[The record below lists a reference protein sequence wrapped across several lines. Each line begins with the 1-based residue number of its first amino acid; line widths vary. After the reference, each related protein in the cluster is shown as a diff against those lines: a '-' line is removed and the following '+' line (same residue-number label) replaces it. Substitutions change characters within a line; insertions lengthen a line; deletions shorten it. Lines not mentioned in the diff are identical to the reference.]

1 MSNPRIIAITGTSR
15 GIGQGIADYF
25 AKAGGWKVHGC
36 SRGETPGLIHENY
49 VHHKADMTDEA
60 SVRQWVRA
68 IKAEDNR
75 IDVLVCNVGVVK
87 SALLVPVTPTSLFEE
102 FYQSSFRA
110 TFFACREVSKT
121 MMLQRGGRI
130 INIGSTITLNHEP
143 GAAAYAANKAA
154 VIELT
159 KVMAK
164 ELVQH
169 GITCNVVSPSLV
181 MTPPAEAMGEQWKE
195 HMLSLQTIKRPI
207 QPAEIANVVE
217 FFARPES
224 ACITGQV
231 VSTCFVS

>member
-1 MSNPRIIAITGTSR
+1 MSQRIMAITGTSR
-15 GIGQGIADYF
+15 GIGRGMAEHF
-25 AKAGGWKVHGC
+25 ARTGGWKVHGC
-36 SRGETPGLIHENY
+36 ARSEAGFEHENY
-49 VHHKADMTDEA
+49 TQHKVDVTDEA
-60 SVRQWVRA
+60 QVRQWVRA
-68 IKAEDNR
+68 IKAKDQR

-87 SALLVPVTPTSLFEE
+87 SALLVPVTTTPLFEE

-110 TFFACREVSKT
+110 TFFACREVSKV
-121 MMLQRGGRI
+121 MMMQRGGRI

-164 ELVQH
+164 ELVAY

-181 MTPPAEAMGEQWKE
+181 MTGPAEAMGEQWKD

-207 QPAEIANVVE
+207 EISELSNIVE

-231 VSTCFVS
+231 INTCFVS